1 MAAADAEALNSM
13 NVNLPEPDNR
23 SNSVSQRPRTA
34 VRKVPAKIATAS
46 TTETSD
52 GTPTP
57 DEEAQWLAELDVV
70 DKEPDLTDY
79 DCDDAE
85 ASSPPVFDSD
95 YDPTPFLAASER
107 RQQSEGRQAEH
118 QETEGNDED
127 PMSRLRGLAAKANTG
142 DNTALTKLREI
153 LDTHPEIWLTVGN
166 LGSHAELAMI
176 DLVSEGNLLMV
187 ESMRRHIQ
195 QLKVELLGANPSPL
209 ELLTVQRI
217 VANWLH
223 LQFADRACA
232 TADSGQVQTNAWA
245 KRLEMAERRY
255 QIALRSL
262 KLVRQMQSK
271 SSKAAM
277 STSSVAD
284 QDGTANEKQATTDA
298 TSASCTR
305 RHNGRHAKTALNGS
319 SNGCG
324 GAANITPKANG
335 KPINR
340 VLAATRQK
348 EPALSTSVKL
358 DEKVNNMDGAP
369 NLPPGN
375 SNFESLIE
383 ALRRKD
389 RDLNAYASEILYR
402 LVKEMD
408 LHKKVVPMLVREA
421 CLKGKQPDHR
431 IRILD
436 VVQRIGEP
444 LDAEFF
450 LI

>member
-23 SNSVSQRPRTA
+23 SNSVRQRPKTA
-34 VRKVPAKIATAS
+34 VRKLRAKIATVS
-46 TTETSD
+46 TTETSG

-70 DKEPDLTDY
+70 DKEPDLSDY

-85 ASSPPVFDSD
+85 ASSPPVFDPD
-95 YDPTPFLAASER
+95 YDPAPFLAASER
-107 RQQSEGRQAEH
+107 RQQSEGKQAEQ

-127 PMSRLRGLAAKANTG
+127 PMSRLRGLVAKANMG
-142 DNTALTKLREI
+142 DNTALTKLRET

-176 DLVSEGNLLMV
+176 DLVSQGNLLMI
-187 ESMRRHIQ
+187 ESMRRHIA

-232 TADSGQVQTNAWA
+232 TADSGQVPTNVWA
-245 KRLEMAERRY
+245 KRLEIAERRY
-255 QIALRSL
+255 QIALKSL

-271 SSKAAM
+271 PAKAAV
-277 STSSVAD
+277 SKSSVAD

-305 RHNGRHAKTALNGS
+305 RHNGRHAKSALNGS
-319 SNGCG
+319 SNGRG
-324 GAANITPKANG
+324 GAKSITPKANG

-340 VLAATRQK
+340 VFAATHQV
-348 EPALSTSVKL
+348 EPAPSTSV
-358 DEKVNNMDGAP
+358 N
-369 NLPPGN
+369 
-375 SNFESLIE
+375 
-383 ALRRKD
+383 
-389 RDLNAYASEILYR
+389 
-402 LVKEMD
+402 
-408 LHKKVVPMLVREA
+408 
-421 CLKGKQPDHR
+421 
-431 IRILD
+431 
-436 VVQRIGEP
+436 
-444 LDAEFF
+444 
-450 LI
+450 

>member
-1 MAAADAEALNSM
+1 MRTQPKPKQRRRRATLQERLAKKADADLEALRHM
-13 NVNLPEPDNR
+13 DMDLPELDNP
-23 SNSVSQRPRTA
+23 SKSASQKPRHA
-34 VRKVPAKIATAS
+34 VRKLPAKIATTSA
-46 TTETSD
+46 TETSNM
-52 GTPTP
+52 TPTP
-57 DEEAQWLAELDVV
+57 EEEAQLLTQLDVV
-70 DKEPDLTDY
+70 DQEPDLSDY
-79 DCDDAE
+79 SHDNAE
-85 ASSPPVFDSD
+85 ADSGPVFDPD
-95 YDPTPFLAASER
+95 YDPAPFLAAWER
-107 RQQSEGRQAEH
+107 RRQSEGKQAEQ

-153 LDTHPEIWLTVGN
+153 LDTHPEIWLTIGN

-176 DLVSEGNLLMV
+176 DLVSRGNLLMF
-187 ESMRRHIQ
+187 ESMRRHIA

-255 QIALRSL
+255 QIALKSL

-271 SSKAAM
+271 PAKAAVAK
-277 STSSVAD
+277 SSVAD

-305 RHNGRHAKTALNGS
+305 RHNGRHAKTALNGN

-324 GAANITPKANG
+324 GAVNITPKASG

-348 EPALSTSVKL
+348 EPALSTSV
-358 DEKVNNMDGAP
+358 N
-369 NLPPGN
+369 
-375 SNFESLIE
+375 
-383 ALRRKD
+383 
-389 RDLNAYASEILYR
+389 
-402 LVKEMD
+402 
-408 LHKKVVPMLVREA
+408 
-421 CLKGKQPDHR
+421 
-431 IRILD
+431 
-436 VVQRIGEP
+436 
-444 LDAEFF
+444 
-450 LI
+450 